1 MRLLTLLSTLLFAL
15 QLQAQDVK
23 GYYITDS
30 GKKVDGYFKYADF
43 FDTPALKFKES
54 KNHEFSVL
62 PQNVTEYGLIEDQLK
77 FEKHSV
83 KMDISGNNSFNKE
96 PEWSDKTI
104 FLNVLIEG
112 NATLYSYAKEYKT
125 TFFFTTIAKPN
136 EVNQLIYKKYKVSE
150 ESVAENN
157 SFRQQLY
164 NAVKC
169 DGQKVSDF
177 TTIIYDKKQLSDVF
191 KKYNECN
198 GSKSEVYGPKK
209 KSDFKYS
216 LFAGLHN
223 LNVGIDNASP
233 AVDNQLKMNYSF
245 GVEVAYTF
253 PSGGPGLFFRV
264 EYESLKSEIKDAYD
278 QGYNVLESTYKIK
291 GNSLNFIFG
300 PRYNFHLADKHV
312 LFLDAGLS
320 LCLPIAADIEKT
332 TMIYPINNG
341 APYSGDNNKFDLGTA
356 FGINTGFGYVFN
368 DKYSLTLRYVTKRDY
383 LDDVSSTF
391 KTNITRFGIVA
402 GYSLD

>member
-1 MRLLTLLSTLLFAL
+1 MRLLTLLLTLLFAL

-112 NATLYSYAKEYKT
+112 NATLYSYTKEYKT

-164 NAVKC
+164 NGVKC
-169 DGQKVSDF
+169 DGQNVSDF
-177 TTIIYDKKQLSDVF
+177 TAVMYDKKQLSDVF

-209 KSDFKYS
+209 KSDFKYIIVAGVYNTS
-216 LFAGLHN
+216 LDIPYATPEVDKANDITYGL
-223 LNVGIDNASP
+223 GIEA
-233 AVDNQLKMNYSF
+233 
-245 GVEVAYTF
+245 AYTF
-253 PSGGPGLFFRV
+253 PAETAEIFFRA
-264 EYESLKSEIKDAYD
+264 EYELLKVK
-278 QGYNVLESTYKIK
+278 LESSRTLVYNTTTSIYDLDAQAV
-291 GNSLNFIFG
+291 NIYIG
-300 PRYNFHLADKHV
+300 PRYNFLLNDTSKISLDAAFGASIPFGDINQSTIITPPTGVKYGGETSHFSLEPGFCVNIGLGYTFYNKYGIYLKYETNRD
-312 LFLDAGLS
+312 FLD
-320 LCLPIAADIEKT
+320 
-332 TMIYPINNG
+332 
-341 APYSGDNNKFDLGTA
+341 
-356 FGINTGFGYVFN
+356 NT
-368 DKYSLTLRYVTKRDY
+368 SSRY
-383 LDDVSSTF
+383 
-391 KTNITRFGIVA
+391 KTNVSRLGLNFRYT
-402 GYSLD
+402 LN